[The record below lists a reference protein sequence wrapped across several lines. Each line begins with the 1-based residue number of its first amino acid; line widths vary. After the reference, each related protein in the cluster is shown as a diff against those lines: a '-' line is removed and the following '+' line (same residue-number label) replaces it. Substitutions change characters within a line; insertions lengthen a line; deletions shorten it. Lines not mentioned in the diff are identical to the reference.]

1 MLWSLLNISRKIR
14 ELAAVVLQIWDG
26 YFNECMK
33 FSRLYS
39 VSYCSWSHSS
49 PRFSST
55 DFIDAFP
62 EEVEVSAFSVLP
74 SFTKEKKVPVNI
86 QNHVFK
92 NPTNSSSLI
101 ILLGKYLFLLLF
113 RELSIHQSNLSICVI
128 KFCISKQ
135 SFSLNWLYFW

>member
-1 MLWSLLNISRKIR
+1 MLWSLLNISRKIC
-14 ELAAVVLQIWDG
+14 ELAAVVLQTCDG
-26 YFNECMK
+26 YFNECIK

-74 SFTKEKKVPVNI
+74 SFKKEKNSVNT
-86 QNHVFK
+86 QNNFQESNK
-92 NPTNSSSLI
+92 FFMSDNSSGVISHPPVVHRAV
-101 ILLGKYLFLLLF
+101 YYS
-113 RELSIHQSNLSICVI
+113 SIQLKRSCD
-128 KFCISKQ
+128 
-135 SFSLNWLYFW
+135 